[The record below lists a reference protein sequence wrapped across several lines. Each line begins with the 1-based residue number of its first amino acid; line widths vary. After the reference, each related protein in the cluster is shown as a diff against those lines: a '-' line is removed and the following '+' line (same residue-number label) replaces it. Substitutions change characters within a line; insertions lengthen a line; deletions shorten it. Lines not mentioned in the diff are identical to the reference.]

1 MAVPLRRIRVLGNQ
15 LAPLGVEAG
24 EELILKEP
32 ASADAPGVAVL
43 KVNRP
48 KALNALN
55 AALMAELTTKLKQI
69 DADPSIRAVVIT
81 GVGDRAFAA
90 GADIAEMNTWDFAH
104 VTKENFGSAMRE
116 VAATRKPMVAA
127 VNGFALG
134 GGCELAMACD
144 IVLASEKARFGQPE
158 ILLGVIPGFG
168 GTQLLTRAVGKSK
181 AMNWILTGDQ
191 FSADEAEKAGLVA
204 KVLPADQLLPEAVKL
219 AGRIANLSGPVTVAA
234 KEAVNRAFDSALSE
248 GVLFERRVF
257 HGCFALEDRSEG
269 MAAFLA
275 KRDATWKHK

>member
-1 MAVPLRRIRVLGNQ
+1 V
-15 LAPLGVEAG
+15 
-24 EELILKEP
+24 
-32 ASADAPGVAVL
+32 VL

-55 AALMAELTTKLKQI
+55 AALMAELTTELKGI
-69 DADPSIRAVVIT
+69 DKDDSIRAIVIT
-81 GVGDRAFAA
+81 GMGDRAFAA
-90 GADIAEMNTWDFAH
+90 GADIAEMNTWDFAT
-104 VTKENFGSAMRE
+104 VTNANFGSAMRE

-144 IVLASEKARFGQPE
+144 VILASQKAIFGQPE
-158 ILLGVIPGFG
+158 IKLGVIPGFG

-191 FSADEAEKAGLVA
+191 FNADEAEKAGLVA
-204 KVLPADQLLPEAVKL
+204 KIYPPDQLLPEAIKL
-219 AGRIANLSGPVTVAA
+219 ATRMANLSAPVVVAA
-234 KEAVNRAFDSALSE
+234 KEAVNRAMDSNLTE
-248 GVLFERRVF
+248 GILFERRVF
-257 HGCFALEDRSEG
+257 HGTFALADRTEG
-269 MAAFLA
+269 MTAFLE